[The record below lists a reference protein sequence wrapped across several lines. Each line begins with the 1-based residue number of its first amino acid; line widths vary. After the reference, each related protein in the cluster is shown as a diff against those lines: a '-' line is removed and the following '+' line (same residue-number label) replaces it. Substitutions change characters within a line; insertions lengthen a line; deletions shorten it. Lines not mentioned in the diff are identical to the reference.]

1 MDIMMIL
8 IPVSLLLAALGLA
21 GFFWTMKSGQ
31 YEDLEGAAHRIL
43 FDEDNVAAAPPKKKL
58 ENK

>member
-43 FDEDNVAAAPPKKKL
+43 FDEDNAPPAAEKK
-58 ENK
+58 EP